1 MTDREKNKHSL
12 PEAGDAAYEPAP
24 RSQKQP
30 GQDLDPSPR
39 SEAPTPAEPE
49 PGQSPD
55 QDIRPAGPK
64 DMDIKPRG
72 WSKTDQELDES
83 FPASDPPGNY

>member
-1 MTDREKNKHSL
+1 MTDRERH
-12 PEAGDAAYEPAP
+12 EPPASETGGADGSPP

-39 SEAPTPAEPE
+39 GEAPAPAEPE